1 MRHITRYVILE
12 LLKVFVVALVALTV
26 LMLIIGLVQR
36 AVQEG
41 MGPLPVLRLIPFVL
55 PDALRFAIPGT
66 MLFAACS
73 VYGRMAADNEII
85 AIKSLGITPYVV
97 VWPALVLGFVVS
109 LAAVWLNDVAVSW
122 GRLGANRVIL
132 QSVEEIAYGMLRSQ
146 RSYSTKRFSIHVKQV
161 QGRDLLRPT
170 ICFHATGDAPPVTLV
185 ARRAQLRFN
194 PESNA
199 LRIMI
204 EDTEFD
210 IGTTTH
216 GHWPGRFDYEL
227 PLTTVSGVDET
238 HPGPSQIAMRAIPLK
253 LEQQRLTVQ
262 RKQQNLAATASYQLL
277 TGDFSALGSSE
288 WESRYQGLQGE
299 KYLLNRLN
307 TEPWRRW
314 ANGFSCLAFV
324 LVGLGLAMLLRTAD
338 VWSSFGLCFMPVL
351 LVYYPVM
358 QFGVD
363 RAKIGELPAYTV
375 WIGNLVLLVFGIIF
389 LRRANRY

>member
-132 QSVEEIAYGMLRSQ
+132 QSVEEIAYGMLR
-146 RSYSTKRFSIHVKQV
+146 
-161 QGRDLLRPT
+161 
-170 ICFHATGDAPPVTLV
+170 
-185 ARRAQLRFN
+185 
-194 PESNA
+194 
-199 LRIMI
+199 
-204 EDTEFD
+204 
-210 IGTTTH
+210 TH
-216 GHWPGRFDYEL
+216 SP
-227 PLTTVSGVDET
+227 
-238 HPGPSQIAMRAIPLK
+238 
-253 LEQQRLTVQ
+253 
-262 RKQQNLAATASYQLL
+262 
-277 TGDFSALGSSE
+277 
-288 WESRYQGLQGE
+288 
-299 KYLLNRLN
+299 
-307 TEPWRRW
+307 
-314 ANGFSCLAFV
+314 
-324 LVGLGLAMLLRTAD
+324 
-338 VWSSFGLCFMPVL
+338 
-351 LVYYPVM
+351 
-358 QFGVD
+358 
-363 RAKIGELPAYTV
+363 
-375 WIGNLVLLVFGIIF
+375 
-389 LRRANRY
+389 

>member
-1 MRHITRYVILE
+1 MRRITSYVILE
-12 LLKVFVVALVALTV
+12 LLKVFVVALMALTV
-26 LMLIIGLVQR
+26 LMLIIGLIQR

-73 VYGRMAADNEII
+73 VYGRMAADNEFV
-85 AIKSLGITPYVV
+85 AIKSLGISPNVV
-97 VWPALVLGFVVS
+97 VWPALVLGFFVS

-132 QSVEEIAYGMLRSQ
+132 QSVEEIAYGTLRSQ
-146 RSYSTKRFSIHVKQV
+146 RSYSTRRFSIHVKQV
-161 QGRDLLRPT
+161 AGRDLIRPT

-194 PESNA
+194 PDSNA

-216 GHWPGRFDYEL
+216 GHWPGRFEYEL
-227 PLTTVSGVDET
+227 PLNSLSGVDDSS
-238 HPGPSQIAMRAIPLK
+238 PGPSQSAMRAIPKK
-253 LEQQRLTVQ
+253 LEEQRLVVQ
-262 RKQQNLAATASYQLL
+262 RDQQDLAATAAYQLL
-277 TGDFSALGSSE
+277 TGDFAALQSRE
-288 WESRYQGLQGE
+288 WDARYRQLDWQQF
-299 KYLLNRLN
+299 LLNRLN

-324 LVGLGLAMLLRTAD
+324 LVGLSLAMLLRTAD

-363 RAKIGELPAYTV
+363 RAKIGELPAYSV